1 MKGELGRKNR
11 VAGFQLSTAVAYVGP
26 GQADPD
32 EIDDASWLA
41 KYVDEDGR
49 IDFGKAFTLNE

>member
-1 MKGELGRKNR
+1 M
-11 VAGFQLSTAVAYVGP
+11 VTAVAYAGPGQALHSMISPPTSNRFAGFQFATAVADVGP

-41 KYVDEDGR
+41 K
-49 IDFGKAFTLNE
+49 